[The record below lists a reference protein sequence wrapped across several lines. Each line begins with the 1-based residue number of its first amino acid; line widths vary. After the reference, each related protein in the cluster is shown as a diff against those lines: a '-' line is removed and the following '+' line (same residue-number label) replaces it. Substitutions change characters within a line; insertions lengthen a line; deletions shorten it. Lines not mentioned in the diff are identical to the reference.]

1 MTPTLNIGLVAY
13 HAVGNLA
20 FVKVPSERGR
30 YMLTDLCVIAVP
42 CPMCGAMTGEPCRRG
57 SWYNG
62 QPYLTRMGADAR
74 NGGHGC
80 GVHVARKSAA
90 DAKYGRGWKRTVLA
104 QYRLRVAA
112 GDIAAAMADA
122 PPLVAL
128 EEGPDVDFPVT
139 PKEVPDAEA

>member
-1 MTPTLNIGLVAY
+1 MMTPTLNIGLVAY

-20 FVKVPSERGR
+20 FVKVPNERGR

-42 CPMCGAMTGEPCRRG
+42 CPNCGAMVGEPCLAWSKWQERPRR
-57 SWYNG
+57 Y
-62 QPYLTRMGADAR
+62 
-74 NGGHGC
+74 GC
-80 GVHVARKSAA
+80 GVHIGRKSAA